1 MMKDADSLTK
11 IPLLGVSDTTYTLG
25 VPLYNATGSDANLYG
40 WIDLNQDGDFAD
52 AGEFAALENI
62 VNGTNTLSQTA
73 PTTALTWSG
82 ISGLTQGRTFV
93 RIRITNDTLTASDWG
108 GIARNGEVED
118 HQVFIGDFDFGD
130 APDTGNGVSVN
141 NYRTTF
147 NDAGAYHGLSP
158 NLYLGVSAP
167 DTENDANSPAVLAL
181 GDDEDL
187 GGDDEDGAFVGPLHN
202 SVTTYTVPT
211 TVTNNTGSDAYLY
224 AWIDLDRNGRF
235 DRDEFAG
242 GASGTPVTIATGA
255 TEAATDIIW
264 DSFPGIANN
273 TDVYVR
279 IRLTTDLLTDSAT
292 GTAEDPRSYGGVSD
306 GEVEDYY
313 LRVDTYDG
321 GDLPESYQ
329 TSYANGGPAHY
340 HTNVNLYIRDA
351 THDNAHD
358 VDGQPS
364 AVANGDDNDGVDDE
378 NADALVPLPILTL
391 TDTSYTLGVP
401 LYNGT
406 GVNANLYGW
415 LDLNQDGDFNDAGE
429 FALLEGIVN
438 GTNTSAQT
446 TPTTELTWS
455 GFSGQTTGNMALRLR
470 LTSDTLTAN
479 DWGGI
484 ALNGEVEDHY
494 IYVGDPDFGDA
505 PDTSSGTA
513 ANNYQ
518 TLYNYFGPYHLFVSG
533 LYIGSTA
540 PDIDDGSLQ
549 DATATAD
556 DLDATDD
563 EGPSNLTATI

>member
-1 MMKDADSLTK
+1 HGVNPQLYLGAGVDAEQDANTPSVTSDGDDLAGTDDEDGVLLIPLHSSATSYTLPVTVTNNTGSDAYIYAWIDFDRTTGFDRDEFAGGGAGTPITIPTGTTDGTFNITWDSFPGIAVNTDVYVRIRLTTDLLTDSVTGTVEDPRSYGVATDGEVEDYYLRVDTYDGGDAPDSYDTLYTSNGPSHFHAIANLYIRSATHDNNHDTDGQPTTNADGDDLDGTDDEDADSLTK
-11 IPLLGVSDTTYTLG
+11 IPLLGVSDTTYTIG

-62 VNGTNTLSQTA
+62 INGTNTLSQTA

-82 ISGLTQGRTFV
+82 ISGLTQGSTFV

-118 HQVFIGDFDFGD
+118 HQVFIGSFDFGD

-147 NDAGAYHGLSP
+147 NDDGAYHGLSP

-264 DSFPGIANN
+264 NSFPGIANN

-279 IRLTTDLLTDSAT
+279 IRLTSDLLTDSVT
-292 GTAEDPRSYGGVSD
+292 GTVEDPRSYGGVSD

-313 LRVDTYDG
+313 LRV
-321 GDLPESYQ
+321 
-329 TSYANGGPAHY
+329 
-340 HTNVNLYIRDA
+340 
-351 THDNAHD
+351 
-358 VDGQPS
+358 
-364 AVANGDDNDGVDDE
+364 
-378 NADALVPLPILTL
+378 
-391 TDTSYTLGVP
+391 
-401 LYNGT
+401 
-406 GVNANLYGW
+406 
-415 LDLNQDGDFNDAGE
+415 
-429 FALLEGIVN
+429 
-438 GTNTSAQT
+438 
-446 TPTTELTWS
+446 
-455 GFSGQTTGNMALRLR
+455 
-470 LTSDTLTAN
+470 
-479 DWGGI
+479 
-484 ALNGEVEDHY
+484 
-494 IYVGDPDFGDA
+494 
-505 PDTSSGTA
+505 
-513 ANNYQ
+513 
-518 TLYNYFGPYHLFVSG
+518 
-533 LYIGSTA
+533 
-540 PDIDDGSLQ
+540 
-549 DATATAD
+549 
-556 DLDATDD
+556 
-563 EGPSNLTATI
+563 